1 MEIGNLRPVTLKD
14 GREGQFHD
22 WQFTSYL
29 VARNVVTKE
38 GGQVS
43 YTQGIVEL
51 NTGEVILAKPEDIT
65 FNDTDQ
71 LCIPDEY
78 ENEEGEQLC
87 RCRI

>member
-14 GREGQFHD
+14 GREGWFHD

-51 NTGEVILAKPEDIT
+51 NTGEVILTKPEDIT

-71 LCIPDEY
+71 LCISDEY
-78 ENEEGEQLC
+78 ENEEGE
-87 RCRI
+87 